1 MANNLFNV
9 NIISPLKTLYAGRIV
24 SLVAPAET
32 GYVGILANH
41 APMVTT
47 LGSGKIIVREGSG
60 ESKVFTY
67 NGKGFLEVLNNEVT
81 LLLELG
87 AA

>member
-1 MANNLFNV
+1 MANLFNV
-9 NIISPLKTLYAGRIV
+9 NIISPLKVIYKGKIV

-47 LGSGKIIVREGSG
+47 LASGNIIVREESGSTRT
-60 ESKVFTY
+60 FPY
-67 NGKGFLEVLNNEVT
+67 QGKGFLEVLDNEVT
-81 LLLELG
+81 LLLDYIRT
-87 AA
+87 